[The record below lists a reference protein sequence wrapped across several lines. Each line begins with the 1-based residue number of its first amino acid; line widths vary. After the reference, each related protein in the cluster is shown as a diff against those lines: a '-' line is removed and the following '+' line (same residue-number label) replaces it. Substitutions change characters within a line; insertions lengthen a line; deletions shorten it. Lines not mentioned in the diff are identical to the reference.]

1 MGNYKPITCLP
12 IMWKILTG
20 ITAEDLYQHHS
31 QNPLLLDE
39 QKGCY
44 EKSRGT
50 KDQLTIDKAILRD
63 CMQRKINLA
72 IAWVD
77 YKKA

>member
-1 MGNYKPITCLP
+1 MGNYKPITCLS
-12 IMWKILTG
+12 IIWKILTG

-31 QNPLLLDE
+31 LNPFLLDE
-39 QKGCY
+39 QKDCY

-50 KDQLTIDKAILRD
+50 KDQLTIDRAILRD
-63 CMQRKINLA
+63 CKQRKINLA
-72 IAWVD
+72 ITWVD